1 MNLLMKMMAL
11 LIFQPVFA
19 IDDVQYFPLTKKGDN
34 GIFAF
39 LVIV

>member
-19 IDDVQYFPLTKKGDN
+19 IDGVQYFPLPQKGDN
-34 GIFAF
+34 SILAL